1 MKKLFLTI
9 LIAFLAINLSLFA
22 ADKEISVQTDLHC
35 GACKAKIEK
44 TMKTLNGIKS
54 TKADV
59 ESKIVTI
66 KYDTD
71 KLSDKKIIQTISD
84 LGYKAS
90 MINTKQEE
98 VKKDDC
104 GTDKLKSGSK
114 PKESCCG
121 KDSKR

>member
-1 MKKLFLTI
+1 MKKI
-9 LIAFLAINLSLFA
+9 LSMIVVFFAISISMFA
-22 ADKEISVQTDLHC
+22 VDKEISVQTDLHC

-44 TMKTLNGIKS
+44 TMKTINGIKS

-59 ESKIVTI
+59 DSKIVTI

-71 KLSDKKIIQTISD
+71 KLSDKKIIQTITD

-90 MINTKQEE
+90 MINVMQDI
-98 VKKDDC
+98 KKDGN

-121 KDSKR
+121 KDLKK